1 MNTNGDVPS
10 VAPPVLDEIIHSP
23 YRLRICSLLQQ
34 LGVTEYQLLRE
45 SLEVSPSV
53 LSKHLKKLEEAGY
66 VQLSKRLVNTRP
78 HTWVALTERGSRAL
92 RSHLAYLERIIL
104 ETTPYRK

>member
-34 LGVTEYQLLRE
+34 LGVI
-45 SLEVSPSV
+45 SL
-53 LSKHLKKLEEAGY
+53 
-66 VQLSKRLVNTRP
+66 T
-78 HTWVALTERGSRAL
+78 
-92 RSHLAYLERIIL
+92 
-104 ETTPYRK
+104 